1 MKKFILILLI
11 FIVCSPAIWGQ
22 TRGAAPGEIY
32 LSSLIY
38 IGDYGISHY
47 GIFYS
52 SDNGQTLTLQYEN
65 VEAQPGV
72 MWTGDVH
79 GDATPGVLYNNYYYG
94 PNELWVSF
102 DYGVTWEEVDGYGYP
117 KYATGCMEGEIYRRS
132 NYGLFRSTNYGNN
145 FQQIVDTLTEPI
157 SDVGHV
163 EGELY
168 GLTGIHGAGYNLYH
182 SMDYG
187 NYFTTLPIDS
197 TVAFEAPL
205 SDLYPQISRGTDPG
219 ELYLISWWGWEDMYF
234 KIFHSTDSGYTW
246 TQKFESEFINI
257 TDYWRFSY
265 TAGRQPGSFY
275 VSRFKILSPTDFQ
288 VLVYIDYSDDYG
300 ETFTTYFHD
309 LATIVGSKPV
319 AENQNPGEFSLFPN
333 PASDWIT
340 VVITDNERMQQLK
353 YKIFDSKGSIL
364 HEKSL
369 ENPGKEFAIDVSDFI
384 PGIYLLALIDEKGN
398 YYPQKFVVE

>member
-11 FIVCSPAIWGQ
+11 FIVCSPAIMAQ
-22 TRGAAPGEIY
+22 TRGAVPGEIY
-32 LSSLIY
+32 TWS
-38 IGDYGISHY
+38 GISSINGTVLL

-52 SDNGQTLTLQYEN
+52 PDNGQTLSLQYSNTEGQ
-65 VEAQPGV
+65 AGV

-197 TVAFEAPL
+197 TVAFEAPEGH
-205 SDLYPQISRGTDPG
+205 YPRISRGAVPG
-219 ELYLISWWGWEDMYF
+219 ELYLVSWWRREDCYF
-234 KIFHSTDSGYTW
+234 KIFHSIDSGYTW
-246 TQKFESEFINI
+246 TQKYVSEPVDGAGI
-257 TDYWRFSY
+257 
-265 TAGRQPGSFY
+265 TAGRQPGSLY
-275 VSRFKILSPTDFQ
+275 VGRSSYDPTNTRIF
-288 VLVYIDYSDDYG
+288 VYIDYSEDYG

-309 LATIVGSKPV
+309 LATIVGFKPE

-333 PASDWIT
+333 PSSDWIS
-340 VVITDNERMQQLK
+340 VVITDIARMQKLK
-353 YKIFDSKGSIL
+353 YKIFDVKGSIL
-364 HEKSL
+364 QEKSL

>member
-1 MKKFILILLI
+1 M
-11 FIVCSPAIWGQ
+11 AQ
-22 TRGAAPGEIY
+22 TRGAVPGEIY

-38 IGDYGISHY
+38 IGDYGIAHY

-94 PNELWVSF
+94 TNELWVSF

-197 TVAFEAPL
+197 TVAFEAPEGH
-205 SDLYPQISRGTDPG
+205 YPRISRGAVPG
-219 ELYLISWWGWEDMYF
+219 ELYLVSWWRREDCYF
-234 KIFHSTDSGYTW
+234 KIFHSSDSGYTW
-246 TQKFESEFINI
+246 TQKYVSEPVDGAGI
-257 TDYWRFSY
+257 
-265 TAGRQPGSFY
+265 TAGRQAGSLY
-275 VSRFKILSPTDFQ
+275 VSRSSYDPTNTRIFI
-288 VLVYIDYSDDYG
+288 YIDYSEDYG

-309 LATIVGSKPV
+309 LATIVGFKPE
-319 AENQNPGEFSLFPN
+319 AENQNPGEFLLFPN

-353 YKIFDSKGSIL
+353 YKIFDVKGSIL

-369 ENPGKEFAIDVSDFI
+369 ENPGKEFAINVSDYS